1 MCVSIKF
8 DTVLKTPSA
17 PLGCSSHQRGKHSEK
32 SLYLDKG
39 HAKDVFDG
47 PARKGSRIEKKK
59 ARTSTCAQHAES
71 RVGEPRRTGSI
82 VYSVLDWLVSLPGMP

>member
-32 SLYLDKG
+32 SLYLNNKVMQ
-39 HAKDVFDG
+39 KDVLMG
-47 PARKGSRIEKKK
+47 GQEVKP
-59 ARTSTCAQHAES
+59 RTSTCAQHAER

-82 VYSVLDWLVSLPGMP
+82 VYSELDWWVSLAGMP